1 MPIDPQRGLIEFA
14 YYIAPDGLQYP
25 LFGGSR
31 VMLSWQDFGMRPLDY
46 LTERGPFQHGE
57 TVRDYRFR
65 SRTVTMQMFEGGRCR
80 QDWYCHEGQLIDAL
94 RPNRSST
101 AQGGKL
107 LLVLPDYTEREI
119 GARIT
124 RGPSGDWN
132 AEGSRLGADLQETMQ
147 FFCPDPFWN
156 DVQPNLVEAVID
168 IDSSCLPVCLPTC
181 LGANI
186 INQTFDVMYC
196 GTWDG
201 DTLTILITG
210 PIEAPIIANLTTGK
224 QIKLNYTV
232 AAGEAITIDIQPNQV
247 TVTNN
252 YGVNLIG
259 AVNNLS
265 DLVTFGLAARG
276 DLTPTGLNQIN
287 MIGSGG
293 VAGVTSIAVTY
304 LTRHVSVFDPC
315 LACE

>member
-1 MPIDPQRGLIEFA
+1 MPVDPQRGLIEFA
-14 YYIAPDGLQYP
+14 YYIAPDGFQYP

-31 VMLSWQDFGMRPLDY
+31 VLLAWQDFGMPPIDY

-65 SRTVTMQMFEGGRCR
+65 SRTVTLSLFEGGRCR
-80 QDWYCHEGQLIDAL
+80 QDWYCHEGQLVDAL

-107 LLVLPDYTEREI
+107 LVVLPDYTEREI
-119 GARIT
+119 GARIA
-124 RGPSGDWN
+124 RGPGGNWN
-132 AEGSRLGADLQETMQ
+132 AQGDRLGADLAETMQ
-147 FFCPDPFWN
+147 FFCEDPFWN
-156 DVQPNLVEAVID
+156 DVAPNLVEAVID

-186 INQTFDVMYC
+186 INQTFDVLYC

-210 PIEAPIIANLTTGK
+210 PIQAPIVRNLTTGK

-232 AAGEAITIDIQPNQV
+232 AVGEAITIDIQPNQV
-247 TVTNN
+247 TVQNN

-276 DLTPTGLNQIN
+276 DLTATGLNRIN

-293 VAGVTSIAVTY
+293 LAGVTSIAMTY

-315 LACE
+315 LDCG